1 MKKFYVLLAILI
13 IGKISFAQVI
23 FQENFQSG
31 SMPSTFTLINDNN
44 TVYSTIAALF
54 PNAWNVRPEPA
65 DTTNKA
71 AASPSWFAP
80 ATPPPA
86 ADRWMITPQIT
97 PTANSVL
104 TWRGKAQDPQ
114 YPDGYAVKIS
124 TTGKNK
130 ADFTVN
136 VFSIASETS
145 TWSNRNFNL
154 ASYAGQPIYIAFIQ
168 NSTDMFYILI
178 DDIAVGSGSGVSE
191 VVESS
196 TLSIYPNPAKDFVT
210 INAPSTIKAVKVYNT
225 VGQLVIEK
233 SVKDVT
239 TKVSV
244 SDLRTGV
251 YFVTIETE
259 KGTYTQKINVL

>member
-1 MKKFYVLLAILI
+1 MKKFYFLLAILF
-13 IGKISFAQVI
+13 IGKLSFAQVI

-31 SMPSTFTLINDNN
+31 NMPSTFTLINDNN
-44 TVYSTIAALF
+44 TVNSAIAALF

-65 DTTNKA
+65 DTSNKA
-71 AASPSWFAP
+71 AASPSWFTNVAP
-80 ATPPPA
+80 

-104 TWRGKAQDPQ
+104 TWRGKAQDPS

-124 TTGKNK
+124 TTGINK

-136 VFSIASETS
+136 VFSITAETS

-178 DDIAVGSGSGVSE
+178 DDIAVGSGSGVNE
-191 VVESS
+191 VAESTS
-196 TLSIYPNPAKDFVT
+196 VSIYPNPAKDFVT
-210 INAPSTIKAVKVYNT
+210 INAPSTIKSVKVYNT

-233 SVKDVT
+233 SVKEIS

-244 SDLRTGV
+244 SDLNTGV

>member
-1 MKKFYVLLAILI
+1 MKKFYVLLAFLI
-13 IGKISFAQVI
+13 IGKISFSQVI

-31 SMPSTFTLINDNN
+31 NMPSTFTLINDNN
-44 TVYSTIAALF
+44 TVNSAIAALF
-54 PNAWNVRPEPA
+54 PDAWNVRPEPA

-71 AASPSWFAP
+71 AASTSWFTTVAP
-80 ATPPPA
+80 

-104 TWRGKAQDPQ
+104 SWRGKAQDPS

-136 VFSIASETS
+136 VFSIGAETT
-145 TWSNRNFNL
+145 TWSNRTFNL
-154 ASYAGQPIYIAFIQ
+154 ASYAGQPIYVAFIQ

-178 DDIAVGSGSGVSE
+178 DDITVGPGTGVNE
-191 VVESS
+191 VAENN

-210 INAPSTIKAVKVYNT
+210 INAPSAIKTVKVYNT

-233 SVKDVT
+233 SVKE
-239 TKVSV
+239 VSAKISV
-244 SDLRTGV
+244 NELKSGV
-251 YFVTIETE
+251 YFVTVETE